1 MKIYIFY
8 KHYNV
13 EGTDNKHRP
22 GWFDY
27 EKCFTNFLD
36 SIEDEEDVYL
46 HVAMDGNIST
56 NFISKYQDKFIYK
69 EFIGGNGGK
78 SSQFTYEWAKDI
90 AKECDNKSIFYFVE
104 NDYLHIKGWV
114 SKVRELYSTY
124 SNLSYVSLYDHNDK
138 YFLPMYNDLVSKIF
152 TTKTHHW
159 RTTPSTC
166 GTFMISKQIMLEDW
180 DVHYNIRGD
189 HNKNLWLAE
198 NKERFVITPLPGLNT
213 HCMEGL
219 LSPTINWKQIL

>member
-90 AKECDNKSIFYFVE
+90 AQECDNKSIFYFVE

-138 YFLPMYNDLVSKIF
+138 YFLPMYND
-152 TTKTHHW
+152 
-159 RTTPSTC
+159 
-166 GTFMISKQIMLEDW
+166 
-180 DVHYNIRGD
+180 
-189 HNKNLWLAE
+189 
-198 NKERFVITPLPGLNT
+198 
-213 HCMEGL
+213 
-219 LSPTINWKQIL
+219 